1 MCGICGA
8 INLRGE
14 PIPDLPARLEV
25 MNDLIAHR
33 GPDDA
38 GTWAHERGHVGFGHR
53 RLSII
58 DPSPAGHQPM
68 RDEAGRWLTYNGEV
82 YNYPELRAE
91 LGGSWRSGT
100 DTEVVMRAHD
110 RWGAEALGHLRGMFA
125 YAVWD
130 EAEQEL
136 LCVRDRF
143 GIKPFYYAQ
152 VGDVLYFASEPKALL
167 PFLPAIETDLE
178 GLKDYLAFQFCL
190 AGKTLF
196 KGVRE
201 LLPGHFLRVRG
212 GIAQPSR
219 YWEVYYDLDFDHT
232 AKYYE
237 ERIESL
243 LAESVNLHLRSD
255 VPVAAYLSG
264 GLDSST
270 VASLASGS
278 SSERMKAFTGLFP
291 EDDRYDESAYA
302 RDLAEWRD
310 LDLREVEIGV
320 DDFLGTIE
328 DVVYH
333 MDYPAAGPGSFPQYM
348 VSQAASREAKVILG
362 GQGGDE
368 IFGGYTRYLIAYF
381 EQCIKAAIDGTTQG
395 GNFVVTYE
403 SIIPNLVA
411 LQNYKPLMKE
421 FWRDGLF
428 EDLDAR
434 YFRLINRAPQLSGEV
449 DFDALGDYSPFETFK
464 TIFNGDNV
472 GHESYFDKMTHF
484 DFKTLLPA
492 LLQVEDRV
500 SMAHGLESRV
510 PLLDHELVELAAT
523 IPADV
528 KFSDGNMKH
537 VYKRATRSMV
547 PESIANRTDKMGFPV
562 PLQEW
567 MRGPAREFV
576 TDVFA
581 GERARGRDI
590 FDNGK
595 VLAGLER
602 ENRFGRQ
609 TWGLLCLELWQ
620 RAFHD
625 REQSFKDLLTQKGTT
640 NESPDHRGSRV
651 HRLPSSRSAVG

>member
-14 PIPDLPARLEV
+14 QIPDLNARLEV
-25 MNDLIAHR
+25 MSELIAHR

-38 GTWAHERGHVGFGHR
+38 GVWTHERGHVGFGHR
-53 RLSII
+53 RLAII
-58 DPSPAGHQPM
+58 DPTPAGHQPM
-68 RDEAGRWLTYNGEV
+68 RDEAGRWVTYNGEI
-82 YNYPELRAE
+82 YNYPELRVQ
-91 LGGSWRSGT
+91 LGGSFRT
-100 DTEVVMRAHD
+100 DCDTEVLMRAYD
-110 RWGAEALGHLRGMFA
+110 RWGAGSLDRLRGMFA
-125 YAVWD
+125 YALWD
-130 EAEQEL
+130 EMEQEL
-136 LCVRDRF
+136 VCARDRF

-152 VGDVLYFASEPKALL
+152 VGDVLYFASEAKALL
-167 PFLPAIETDLE
+167 PFLPAIRTDLQ

-196 KGVRE
+196 EGVNE
-201 LLPGHFLRVRG
+201 LLPGHRLRIRNGTVV
-212 GIAQPSR
+212 AER
-219 YWEVYYDLDFDHT
+219 YWEVYYDLDYDHT
-232 AKYYE
+232 AKYFE
-237 ERIESL
+237 ERVEAL
-243 LAESVNLHLRSD
+243 LAESVRLHLRSD
-255 VPVAAYLSG
+255 VPVSAYLSG

-270 VASLASGS
+270 VAALASNHEGA
-278 SSERMKAFTGLFP
+278 EMKAFMGRFP
-291 EDDRYDESAYA
+291 EDERYDESPFA
-302 RDLAEWRD
+302 RALAD
-310 LDLREVEIGV
+310 SQGLDLREVDIGA
-320 DDFLGTIE
+320 DDFLSAIE
-328 DVVYH
+328 SVVYH
-333 MDYPAAGPGSFPQYM
+333 MDYPAAGPGSFPQYV
-348 VSQAASREAKVILG
+348 VSQAAAREVKVILG

-381 EQCIKAAIDGTTQG
+381 EQCIKAAIDGTMHS

-411 LQNYKPLMKE
+411 LRGYKPLLKE
-421 FWRDGLF
+421 FWREGLF

-434 YFRLINRAPQLSGEV
+434 YFRLINRAPHLNGEV
-449 DFDALGDYSPFETFK
+449 DIDSLGGYSPFETFK
-464 TIFNGDNV
+464 EIFNGHNV

-528 KFSDGNMKH
+528 KFRDGTMKH
-537 VYKRATRSMV
+537 VYKRATRSLV
-547 PESIANRTDKMGFPV
+547 PDIIANRTDKMGFPV

-567 MRGPAREFV
+567 FRGRASEFV
-576 TDVFA
+576 TEVFSSPQA
-581 GERARGRDI
+581 LGREL
-590 FDNGK
+590 FDNRR

-620 RAFHD
+620 RLFHD
-625 REQSFKDLLTQKGTT
+625 REHEFKNLLTKGTLS
-640 NESPDHRGSRV
+640 EGPDHGRGRL
-651 HRLPSSRSAVG
+651 HRLPSRRSAVG

>member
-1 MCGICGA
+1 MCGISGA
-8 INLRGE
+8 ISLSGQ
-14 PIPDLPARLEV
+14 PIPQLEARLGV

-38 GTWAHERGHVGFGHR
+38 GIWTHERGHVGFGHR

-58 DPSPAGHQPM
+58 DPTPAGHQPM
-68 RDEAGRWLTYNGEV
+68 RDEAGRWITYNGEV
-82 YNYPELRAE
+82 YNYPELRRE

-110 RWGAEALGHLRGMFA
+110 RWGAGALDRLRGMFS
-125 YAVWD
+125 YALWD
-130 EAEQEL
+130 DTGEEL
-136 LCVRDRF
+136 MCVRDRF

-152 VGDVLYFASEPKALL
+152 VDDVVYFASEAKALL
-167 PFLPAIETDLE
+167 PFLPKIETDME

-212 GIAQPSR
+212 GLAEAKR

-270 VASLASGS
+270 VASLASS
-278 SSERMKAFTGLFP
+278 CSSEPMKAFTGRFP
-291 EDDRYDESAYA
+291 EDDRYDESPYA
-302 RDLAEWRD
+302 RDLAEWRG
-310 LDLREVEIGV
+310 LELHEVDIGV
-320 DDFLGTIE
+320 EDFLDQIE
-328 DVVYH
+328 SVIYH
-333 MDYPAAGPGSFPQYM
+333 MDYPAAGPGSFPQFM
-348 VSQAASREAKVILG
+348 VSRSASQEAKVILG

-368 IFGGYTRYLIAYF
+368 VFGGYTRYLIAYF
-381 EQCIKAAIDGTTQG
+381 EQCIKAAIDGTMHS

-421 FWRDGLF
+421 FWSEGLF
-428 EDLDAR
+428 DDLDAR
-434 YFRLINRAPQLSGEV
+434 YFRLINRAPHLRGEV
-449 DFDALGDYSPFETFK
+449 DLDALGDYSPYDTFK

-472 GHESYFDKMTHF
+472 GHQSYFDKMTHF

-528 KFSDGNMKH
+528 KFKEGTMKH
-537 VYKRATRSMV
+537 VYRRATRSLV
-547 PESIANRTDKMGFPV
+547 PESIAKRTDKMGFPV
-562 PLQEW
+562 PLHEW
-567 MRGPAREFV
+567 MRGPARDFV
-576 TDVFA
+576 RDVFA
-581 GERARGRDI
+581 GERARGREV
-590 FDNGK
+590 FDYRE
-595 VLAGLER
+595 VLEGLAR

-625 REQSFKDLLTQKGTT
+625 RERHFKDLLDEKGTGD
-640 NESPDHRGSRV
+640 ESPDHRRSRV
-651 HRLPSSRSAVG
+651 HRLAPSRSAAG

>member
-201 LLPGHFLRVRG
+201 LLPGHYLRVRG

-243 LAESVNLHLRSD
+243 LAESVGLHLRSD

-270 VASLASGS
+270 VASLASQS

-291 EDDRYDESAYA
+291 EDGRYDESAYA

-581 GERARGRDI
+581 GDRARGRDI

-651 HRLPSSRSAVG
+651 HRLPSSRSPVG

>member
-270 VASLASGS
+270 VASLASRS

-302 RDLAEWRD
+302 RDLAESRD

>member
-110 RWGAEALGHLRGMFA
+110 RWGAEALGRLRGMFA

-243 LAESVNLHLRSD
+243 LAESVRLHLRSD

-270 VASLASGS
+270 VASLASRS

>member
-201 LLPGHFLRVRG
+201 LLPGHYLRVRG

-243 LAESVNLHLRSD
+243 LAESVGLHLRSD

-270 VASLASGS
+270 VASLASRS

-291 EDDRYDESAYA
+291 EDGRYDESAYA

>member
-270 VASLASGS
+270 VASLASRS

-302 RDLAEWRD
+302 RDLAESRD

-449 DFDALGDYSPFETFK
+449 DLEALGDYSPFETFK

-581 GERARGRDI
+581 SERARGRDL